1 MFAKQIEKLR
11 NSLYYIRFPHVEK
24 VILQNDVRI
33 TENISF
39 IFVSHSK

>member
-39 IFVSHSK
+39 IFVSHAK